1 MIVVENPVDLVIA
14 NAQEI
19 AQKVLHTDMTN
30 ITMSQWQAELHHEQG
45 SDPYYIAY
53 CAVNRR
59 LDPLEKAVF
68 LHVRAKDFDHLKS
81 MFHYVDFV
89 A

>member
-1 MIVVENPVDLVIA
+1 MILVENPVDMVMR

-30 ITMSQWQAELHHEQG
+30 ITMSQWQVESHSENG
-45 SDPYYIAY
+45 EVSYVAY
-53 CAVNRR
+53 CAANRR
-59 LDPLEKAVF
+59 LDPLNKPIM
-68 LHVRAKDFDHLKS
+68 LHVRAKDFEHLKS
-81 MFHYVDFV
+81 MFHYVEFI